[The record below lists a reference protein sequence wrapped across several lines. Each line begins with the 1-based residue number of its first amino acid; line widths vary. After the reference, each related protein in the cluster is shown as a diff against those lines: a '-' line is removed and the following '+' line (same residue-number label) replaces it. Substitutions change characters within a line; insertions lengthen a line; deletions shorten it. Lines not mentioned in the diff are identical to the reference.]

1 MKKLL
6 AVILAALLVTSLLT
20 VGVFAAESV
29 RTFAADEWDAVTYG
43 FMAEAFEKRGLG
55 ATKSPSPGLGVNFFA
70 KSWVEGY
77 DDSLIWNVVDGNGYE
92 IYETG

>member
-43 FMAEAFEKRGLG
+43 FMAEAFEK
-55 ATKSPSPGLGVNFFA
+55 
-70 KSWVEGY
+70 
-77 DDSLIWNVVDGNGYE
+77 
-92 IYETG
+92 